1 MLFIPRER
9 GQSLVEY
16 IAILV
21 FVTLIIAL
29 ILALLAPSIAHVFGL
44 ILAGF

>member
-16 IAILV
+16 FTILV
-21 FVTLIIAL
+21 IVTMVVGL